1 MYSNTR
7 FQKLN
12 LKILQNFLTFDTK
25 HKIFE
30 IFKNSYFVLFAV
42 TNVQKFFERL
52 LLQNNL
58 CDFILLLLKFDDF
71 WSPKRPC
78 FRILNCNRC
87 FTPSP
92 ARTRMSASP
101 TPFSDLHSAGWA
113 AGATSPHRRPLV
125 RFVVSGELFSNPSQ
139 SKLPHTP
146 RNPFRP

>member
-1 MYSNTR
+1 MKLCLQKMYSNTI

-92 ARTRMSASP
+92 HP
-101 TPFSDLHSAGWA
+101 DLHVSLPRSFQ
-113 AGATSPHRRPLV
+113 TCMPLV
-125 RFVVSGELFSNPSQ
+125 GQQGRRH
-139 SKLPHTP
+139 HTVDH
-146 RNPFRP
+146 RWFGS